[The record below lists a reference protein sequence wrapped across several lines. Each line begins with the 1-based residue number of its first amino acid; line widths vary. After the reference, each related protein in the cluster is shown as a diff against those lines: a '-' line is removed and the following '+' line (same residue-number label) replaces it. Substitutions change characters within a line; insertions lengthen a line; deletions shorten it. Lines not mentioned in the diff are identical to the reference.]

1 MSEILYGIILGIVQG
16 LTEFLPVSSDGH
28 LELMKFIVGDE
39 SEGHKSWMLT
49 VVLHLGTALA
59 TVVVFRKEILELF
72 KALFNKSMIYE
83 RDFIVKVIISMLPAA
98 ILGVAF
104 QDQIEAFFNGNMA
117 IVFFFL
123 IVTGVLLYIADKS
136 KNTGKAIDKKSALI
150 LGFAQ
155 AAALLPGLSRSGST
169 ISTSMMLGIDKS
181 EATKFS
187 FIMVLPII
195 FGKILKDFT
204 DGTYTSAELSLSV
217 VIPGLI
223 ASFVTG
229 IIACKVMVNFVKN
242 SRLIYFAYYCLVVGI
257 FGLAYY
263 FISK

>member
-1 MSEILYGIILGIVQG
+1 MSEIIYGIVLGIIQG
-16 LTEFLPVSSDGH
+16 ITEFLPISSDGH
-28 LELMKFIVGDE
+28 LELVKFFFGDD

-59 TVVVFRKEILELF
+59 TVVVFRKEILDLF
-72 KALFNKSMIYE
+72 KALFNKSMVYE

-104 QDQIEAFFNGNMA
+104 QDQLEAFFTGK
-117 IVFFFL
+117 IGVVFFFL
-123 IVTGVLLYIADKS
+123 LVTGILLYFADKS
-136 KNTGKAIDKKSALI
+136 KNTGKPIDKKSALI

-169 ISTSMMLGIDKS
+169 ISTSMLMGIDKS

-195 FGKILKDFT
+195 FGKIFKDFT
-204 DGTYTSAELSLSV
+204 DGTYTSADLSLNI

-223 ASFVTG
+223 ASFVMG
-229 IIACKVMVNFVKN
+229 IIACKVMINFVKN
-242 SRLIYFAYYCLVVGI
+242 SKLIYFSYYCIVVGV
-257 FGLAYY
+257 FGLIYY
-263 FISK
+263 FFIQ

>member
-123 IVTGVLLYIADKS
+123 LVTGVLLYIADKS

-195 FGKILKDFT
+195 FGKILKDFM

>member
-28 LELMKFIVGDE
+28 LELAKYFFGDH

-59 TVVVFRKEILELF
+59 TVVVFRKDIADLF
-72 KALFNKSMIYE
+72 KALFNKSMVEE
-83 RDFIVKVIISMLPAA
+83 RDFILKIIISMLPAA

-104 QDQIEAFFNGNMA
+104 QDQLESFFEGNM
-117 IVFFFL
+117 IVVFFFL
-123 IVTGVLLYIADKS
+123 LVTGILLWLGDKS
-136 KNTGKAIDKKSALI
+136 KNIGRPLDNKSALI
-150 LGFAQ
+150 MGFAQ

-169 ISTSMMLGIDKS
+169 IATSMMLGIDK
-181 EATKFS
+181 ATATRFS

-195 FGKILKDFT
+195 FGKIFKDFT
-204 DGTYTSAELSLSV
+204 DGTFTEAELSLNI

-229 IIACKVMVNFVKN
+229 ILACKLMIGVVKN
-242 SRLIYFAYYCLVVGI
+242 SKLKYFAYYCLVVGLI
-257 FGLAYY
+257 GTIYY
-263 FISK
+263 LFKA